1 MAERQS
7 QPRGDLEA
15 QISDNKDIK
24 IVGLSSEED
33 RASVQPNGKHKGPSA
48 IAFNEA
54 PAQAEAAEDHHWLHP
69 WHVDWRQHHVHL
81 WTSNTLPH
89 RSSDAHAIARAEAAS
104 WAQMTPLIAA
114 TLGPMAALL
123 GVPSLTQKLHGQI
136 INDPFDGST
145 TIVEL
150 AYPTINL
157 VLSAVV
163 MFFEVL
169 GNLFLVLRFSNFH
182 SKLMTWL
189 SYICWVAKSIVGVA
203 NYIQFGIAHPETED
217 IVYLQGFWVSHE
229 WFLNYTGWC
238 LQHGCDC
245 HHPRCSYLQPC
256 FSPWTKQPRYCNTD
270 C

>member
-1 MAERQS
+1 MAEHQL
-7 QPRGDLEA
+7 PRGDLEA

-24 IVGLSSEED
+24 IADQSSEED
-33 RASVQPNGKHKGPSA
+33 REPSGQPNGRHEGRSA
-48 IAFNEA
+48 ITFNEA
-54 PAQAEAAEDHHWLHP
+54 SPHAEAAADHHHWLHP
-69 WHVDWRQHHVHL
+69 HVDWRHHHLHL
-81 WTSNTLPH
+81 WTSNKLPH

-123 GVPSLTQKLHGQI
+123 GIPSLTQKLHGQI
-136 INDPFDGST
+136 ITDPSDGST

-150 AYPTINL
+150 VYPSLNL
-157 VLSAVV
+157 ALSAVV

-189 SYICWVAKSIVGVA
+189 SYIFWVAKSIVGIA

-217 IVYLQGFWVSHE
+217 IVYLQGFWVFRKL
-229 WFLNYTGWC
+229 FLNIGWC
-238 LQHGCDC
+238 LQHGR
-245 HHPRCSYLQPC
+245 HGHRPRCSYLQPR
-256 FSPWTKQPRYCNTD
+256 FSPLTKQPWYCSND